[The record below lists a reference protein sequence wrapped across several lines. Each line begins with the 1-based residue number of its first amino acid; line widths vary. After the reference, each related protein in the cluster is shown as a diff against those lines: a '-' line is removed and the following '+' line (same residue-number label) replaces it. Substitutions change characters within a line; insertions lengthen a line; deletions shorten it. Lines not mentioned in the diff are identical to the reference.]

1 MSLRVQFCSVIN
13 ASRQITFSGCF
24 VFSMNVLYETMF
36 FMFGTSNTIYKVM
49 A

>member
-1 MSLRVQFCSVIN
+1 
-13 ASRQITFSGCF
+13 
-24 VFSMNVLYETMF
+24 MNVLYETMF